1 MTISELKELPPEIR
15 AVYEAQPTGKKLL
28 SKLDHAQERFELT
41 IKTNELRE
49 EILATSK
56 LTAIFG
62 EDMLGFVRA
71 DKTLDINA
79 SVTTISDLHLSLIRG
94 SKRTLRAIRKALA
107 AYLVQYKDNEKFV
120 KWARGVIETCEDDE
134 KAITEAYV
142 ELTDMARE
150 IITDCYGDMHTVMD
164 ETYFHRTLHFDRLAK
179 AAGKMKMAIDQY
191 RDPEVIKDIVMNGLI
206 VSTELSS
213 SIRSIN
219 WRYEIRISK

>member
-15 AVYEAQPTGKKLL
+15 AVYEAQPNTKKLL

-41 IKTNELRE
+41 IKTNELRQ

-62 EDMLGFVRA
+62 EDLLGFIRA

-79 SVTTISDLHLSLIRG
+79 SVTTMDDLRSSLIQG
-94 SKRTLRAIRKALA
+94 SKRNLKAIRKALA
-107 AYLVQYKDNEKFV
+107 AYLVQYEDNEKFV
-120 KWARGVIETCEDDE
+120 KWARGVIETCRDDE
-134 KAITEAYV
+134 KAIAEAYA

-150 IITDCYGDMHTVMD
+150 IIADCYDDLRVDMY
-164 ETYFHRTLHFDRLAK
+164 EAYFHRTLQFDRLAK
-179 AAGKMKMAIDQY
+179 AAGKMKHAIDQH

-206 VSTELSS
+206 VTTELSS